1 MLTAAD
7 VEQKTFSTALR
18 GYDLDEVD
26 DFLDEIVA
34 TIRDL
39 NEQLEEAK
47 AAAVAVPAAPA
58 PAREPAPVREIPTG
72 LDESAIGR
80 ALVAAQ
86 TAADKL
92 LEDAQAEAGKIV
104 DGAKSE
110 ADTWKVERDAKRA
123 EAESEMARLTAQV
136 ASVRSELAVLA
147 DDVAEKLDDM
157 DAVIEG
163 RHSSSLHVVG
173 LEGDEVILGD
183 VSEGDSV
190 GEFVDADAEGSA
202 EVATSETGETD
213 TTNGGPDH
221 LDEILTGVATDLQ
234 LGAAEEGSNPE
245 SDDEPEDGDEGN
257 DGDVGAEDDADGEG
271 DSDPY
276 R

>member
-39 NEQLEEAK
+39 NGQLEEAK
-47 AAAVAVPAAPA
+47 AAAVALPPAPA
-58 PAREPAPVREIPTG
+58 PAREPAPVREIGAG
-72 LDESAIGR
+72 LDESAVGR
-80 ALVAAQ
+80 ALIAAQ

-104 DGAKSE
+104 DVAKSE

-123 EAESEMARLTAQV
+123 EAEAEMALLTTRV
-136 ASVRSELAVLA
+136 SSVRSELAVLA
-147 DDVAEKLDDM
+147 DDVAVKLDDM

-173 LEGDEVILGD
+173 LEGDDAILGGG
-183 VSEGDSV
+183 SEGDSA
-190 GEFVDADAEGSA
+190 GEFVDADAEGSGD
-202 EVATSETGETD
+202 VATSETGETED
-213 TTNGGPDH
+213 TNGTDH

-234 LGAAEEGSNPE
+234 LGAAEEGPKPE

-257 DGDVGAEDDADGEG
+257 DGDVGGEDDSDGEG